1 MVESRANNAS
11 HSIAASGASG
21 FTLVEILMVLA
32 IITVLTAITYPVY
45 TNYIDKAKVTL
56 GISTLENV
64 RKTLEVYHLDNGAYP
79 PDIDPATGRDSLGNI
94 VMPTALLDEFKYNLY
109 SMESY
114 ITAINSYTLTVKAKD
129 SKRTPLVL
137 TPRQVITQGP

>member
-1 MVESRANNAS
+1 MVESRANNSIQSMSAS
-11 HSIAASGASG
+11 RSSG

-32 IITVLTAITYPVY
+32 IITVLTAIAYPVY
-45 TNYIDKAKVTL
+45 TSYINKAKITL

-64 RKTLEVYHLDNGAYP
+64 RKTLEVYHLDNGNYP
-79 PDIDPATGRDSLGNI
+79 PDIDPATGKDSLGNI
-94 VMPTALLDEFKYNLY
+94 VLPTALLDEFKYNLF

-114 ITAINSYTLTVKAKD
+114 ITAIDSYTLTVKAKD
-129 SKRTPLVL
+129 SKHTQLVL